1 MENPF
6 SLTFGKEPLSLINRN
21 LQNDE
26 IIESFKADNPIFQVC
41 MITGV
46 RGSGKTVA
54 MTTIANALR
63 KDDHWLVVDLNP
75 ERNLLNALAAELN
88 NNRDII
94 DYLKNAQ
101 INNIS
106 AFGFGIG
113 ASNSK
118 DIKDITVLL
127 NAIFEKVTKENKRV
141 LVTIDE
147 VTANQNVKEFVSQF
161 QIFIRKNYNVF
172 LLMTGLYENI
182 YDLQNEKSLTFLY
195 RAPKIE
201 LKPLSISLIMQK
213 YKEIFTLEDD
223 NALAMARAT
232 EGYPFAYQVLG
243 YLCFKN
249 KTSYE
254 NVIFEF
260 DSYLEEYVYEKIW
273 SELSNV
279 DKVILSAMAKIAS
292 TKVAN
297 IRDVLNMDSNNFNV
311 YRKRLLRKG
320 IVKNSAYGHLNFSL
334 PRFREFVLRSCDM
347 DY

>member
-1 MENPF
+1 MKNPF

-21 LQNDE
+21 QQNEE
-26 IIESFKADNPIFQVC
+26 IIASFKADNPDFQVC

-54 MTTIANALR
+54 MTTIANSLR
-63 KDDHWLVVDLNP
+63 KDEHWLVVDLNP
-75 ERNLLNALAAELN
+75 ERNLLNTLAAELS
-88 NNRDII
+88 NNRNIV
-94 DYLKNAQ
+94 DYFKNTQ

-113 ASNSK
+113 VSQSN
-118 DIKDITVLL
+118 DIKDVTVQL
-127 NAIFEKVTKENKRV
+127 NVILEKLTKEHKKL

-147 VTANQNVKEFVSQF
+147 ISANQNVKEFVSQF

-201 LKPLSISLIMQK
+201 LKPLSIPLIMQK
-213 YKEIFTLEDD
+213 YKEIFALEDSK
-223 NALAMARAT
+223 ALDMAKFT

-254 NVIFEF
+254 KVIFEF

-273 SELSNV
+273 SEISNT
-279 DKVILSAMAKIAS
+279 DKIILSAMAKISS
-292 TKVAN
+292 TKVAD
-297 IRDVLNMDSNNFNV
+297 IRNVIDMDSNNFNV

-320 IVKNSAYGHLNFSL
+320 IVQTSTYGHLQFCL
-334 PRFREFVLRSCDM
+334 PRFREFVLRSSDM
-347 DY
+347 YY

>member
-1 MENPF
+1 MKNPF

-21 LQNDE
+21 LQNEE
-26 IIESFKADNPIFQVC
+26 IIASFKADNPDFQVC

-54 MTTIANALR
+54 MTTIANSLR
-63 KDDHWLVVDLNP
+63 KDEHWLVVDLNP
-75 ERNLLNALAAELN
+75 ERDLLNTLAAELSN
-88 NNRDII
+88 NKGIV
-94 DYLKNAQ
+94 DYLRNAQ

-113 ASNSK
+113 ISQTR
-118 DIKDITVLL
+118 DIKDVTVLL
-127 NAIFEKVTKENKRV
+127 NVIFEELTKENKKL

-147 VTANQNVKEFVSQF
+147 ITANQNVKEFISQF

-195 RAPKIE
+195 QAPKIE
-201 LKPLSISLIMQK
+201 LKPLSIPLIMQK
-213 YKEIFTLEDD
+213 YKEIFALEDKE
-223 NALAMARAT
+223 ALAMAKVT

-249 KTSYE
+249 QTSYE
-254 NVIFEF
+254 KVIFEF
-260 DSYLEEYVYEKIW
+260 DSCLEEYVYEKIW
-273 SELSNV
+273 SELSNM
-279 DKVILSAMAKIAS
+279 DKVILSAMAKITS
-292 TKVAN
+292 TKVAD
-297 IRDVLNMDSNNFNV
+297 IRNVIDMDSNNFNV

-320 IVKNSAYGHLNFSL
+320 IVKNSTYGHLSFIL
-334 PRFREFVLRSCDM
+334 PRFREFILRSNDI
-347 DY
+347 DF

>member
-1 MENPF
+1 MKNPF

-21 LQNDE
+21 LQNEE
-26 IIESFKADNPIFQVC
+26 IIASFKADNPDFQVC

-54 MTTIANALR
+54 MTTIANSLR
-63 KDDHWLVVDLNP
+63 KDEHWLVVDLNP
-75 ERNLLNALAAELN
+75 ERDLLNTLAAELSN
-88 NNRDII
+88 NKGIV
-94 DYLKNAQ
+94 DYLRNAQ

-113 ASNSK
+113 ISQTR
-118 DIKDITVLL
+118 DIKDVTVLL
-127 NAIFEKVTKENKRV
+127 NVILEELTKENKKL

-147 VTANQNVKEFVSQF
+147 ITANQNVKEFISQF

-201 LKPLSISLIMQK
+201 LKPLSIPLIMQK
-213 YKEIFTLEDD
+213 YKEIFALEDKE
-223 NALAMARAT
+223 ALAMAKVT

-249 KTSYE
+249 QTSYE

-260 DSYLEEYVYEKIW
+260 DSCLEEYVYEKIW
-273 SELSNV
+273 SELSNM
-279 DKVILSAMAKIAS
+279 DKVILSAMAKITS
-292 TKVAN
+292 TKVAD
-297 IRDVLNMDSNNFNV
+297 IRNVIDMDSNNFNV

-320 IVKNSAYGHLNFSL
+320 IVKNSTYGHLSFIL
-334 PRFREFVLRSCDM
+334 PRFREFILRSTDI
-347 DY
+347 DF